1 MGMQTSVT
9 EAKLVDSGALQV
21 QRRLLV
27 AVWVMAALLAALLVA
42 VLVQG
47 ARIADLETAVQQ
59 SAPPAVAVESDTET
73 WMKLDQVC
81 RLLGAVA
88 QKDGV
93 PLAAV
98 FDGGSM
104 TTCEAAAGAGASA
117 VRDAG

>member
-1 MGMQTSVT
+1 MGMQTPVT
-9 EAKLVDSGALQV
+9 EAQHVDPGAFQL

-27 AVWVMAALLAALLVA
+27 AVGVMAALLAALVVA

-59 SAPPAVAVESDTET
+59 STPPAAAVESDTDT

-104 TTCEAAAGAGASA
+104 TTCEAAAGGGAAA

>member
-1 MGMQTSVT
+1 MGMQTPVT
-9 EAKLVDSGALQV
+9 EVQPVDPGALQL

-27 AVWVMAALLAALLVA
+27 AAWVMAALLAALVVA

-47 ARIADLETAVQQ
+47 ARIADLESTVQQ
-59 SAPPAVAVESDTET
+59 STPSAVAVESDTET

-88 QKDGV
+88 QKNDV

-98 FDGGSM
+98 FDGESM
-104 TTCEAAAGAGASA
+104 TACEAAAGGGASA
-117 VRDAG
+117 VLDAG